1 MSDNGDD
8 DDFVTDVVVSSADDA
23 EAKGTSVA
31 EVVSEA
37 GGKDGS
43 LTVKG
48 SASVSSVSRPET
60 VAYQNVPFVLE
71 SSILLRL
78 KQLYM
83 ALEVDVEE
91 NVTLEQVLY
100 ACQHTELADSDI
112 ANICGIVVP
121 GKHNADTI
129 SQSEFVALMSM
140 ICLAQQRDLECPAS
154 LEELRN
160 LDGTVLV
167 DVDLGADDRTFA
179 VEPASHLE
187 LGPVQVQNIKSRS
200 SGSGI
205 YRHILYDITFSLGY
219 GWDHVGINRTRVQ
232 RR

>member
-1 MSDNGDD
+1 MSDDGD
-8 DDFVTDVVVSSADDA
+8 DDFVTDVVSTADNG

-31 EVVSEA
+31 EATEA
-37 GGKDGS
+37 GKEGS
-43 LTVKG
+43 LPAKA
-48 SASVSSVSRPET
+48 SAPSVSRPET
-60 VAYQNVPFVLE
+60 VTYQNVPFVLE

-112 ANICGIVVP
+112 AEICGIIVP

-129 SQSEFVALMSM
+129 SQNEFVALMSM
-140 ICLAQQRDLECPAS
+140 VCLAQQRDLECPTS

-167 DVDLGADDRTFA
+167 DVDLGAADRTFA

-187 LGPVQVQNIKSRS
+187 LGPVEVQNIKSRS